1 MERRTDKY
9 NKEVEA
15 IRSKKNL
22 DTHEALASIFLFS
35 YGALTVVR
43 GVFWLT
49 DNNPATIQSDFYN
62 SIADWAELWGWGLLF
77 IASGLIM
84 MVGCYLV
91 PKITREKQFAVILF
105 VGGGILSFIYFLIGM
120 AGFAAAQSWLAPTQ
134 FMIISGTGLV
144 VCYIGGA
151 KLWKTKK

>member
-1 MERRTDKY
+1 MEKRTDKY
-9 NKEVEA
+9 KETDVV
-15 IRSKKNL
+15 RPKKNL
-22 DTHEALASIFLFS
+22 DIHEALSSIFLFCF
-35 YGALTVVR
+35 GALTISR

-49 DNNPATIQSDFYN
+49 DSSPQTIQSDFYA

-77 IASGLIM
+77 IVSGLIF
-84 MVGCYLV
+84 VLSCYLV
-91 PKITREKQFAVILF
+91 PKITRERQFAFTLF
-105 VGGGILSFIYFLIGM
+105 IGGGVTAFIYFLIGM

-151 KLWKTKK
+151 KLWKTKR